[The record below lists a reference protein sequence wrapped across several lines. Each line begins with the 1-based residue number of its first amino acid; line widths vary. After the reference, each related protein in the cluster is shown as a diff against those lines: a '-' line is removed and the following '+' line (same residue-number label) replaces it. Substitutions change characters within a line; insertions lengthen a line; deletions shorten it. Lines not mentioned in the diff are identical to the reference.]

1 MTAFEYNKLPG
12 SIVEMTIPKSFSF
25 LVCLYGGRYAH
36 VCKMQDVL
44 LVNTT
49 GGALANA
56 VAMRK
61 GGNIIEFATENS
73 SGKVM

>member
-1 MTAFEYNKLPG
+1 M
-12 SIVEMTIPKSFSF
+12 
-25 LVCLYGGRYAH
+25 
-36 VCKMQDVL
+36 CKMQDVL